1 MTGQTGKED
10 IMKVIET
17 NTETMQSDVN
27 SVDSMIGQLSRD
39 LQNLVSCADRIAAM
53 WTGEAKETY
62 EEELRSQLV
71 ELDELVKTVQDLNRG
86 TDSARGRYVD
96 CEANVASIIASIDV

>member
-1 MTGQTGKED
+1 
-10 IMKVIET
+10 MKVIET

-27 SVDSMIGQLSRD
+27 SVESMIGQLSGD
-39 LQNLVSCADRIAAM
+39 LKNLALCADRIAAM
-53 WTGEAKETY
+53 WTGDAKEAY
-62 EEELRSQLV
+62 ETELRL
-71 ELDELVKTVQDLNRG
+71 ELGRLGELIKNVQELNRG